1 MADEFRHEILRAARP
16 DFVGIFRN
24 APNFQFFVNGI
35 RPEDREIQEQINQ
48 LQQRIDQHL
57 QNQRRDRELAITI
70 FWLLGLFP
78 IPVVNYALLWRRN
91 RPDNWRTALARI
103 VTTTT
108 LILVRLGRLMAYM
121 VLTGNWIKDIVRF
134 LTVFGSM
141 VTFSDNFFRDIFTY
155 MVRNY
160 PLLVQRKYNL
170 LHEQEGEIEWENL
183 VQFVCDNLAMY
194 VNTHCVF
201 SGDGDNGGYC
211 TLHEQLL
218 IFRFSNALIK
228 IFPGFVQLPNFMLTF
243 TTVCIYLSYG
253 LIGQFLGF
261 NVLFFFMLHIGHR
274 WVPLLLF
281 FGKCG
286 KAAWQ
291 STGTMVF

>member
-1 MADEFRHEILRAARP
+1 MADEIRHEILRAARP

-35 RPEDREIQEQINQ
+35 RPEDREFHEQIAW
-48 LQQRIDQHL
+48 LQQRIDQDL

-70 FWLLGLFP
+70 FWLLGLLP
-78 IPVVNYALLWRRN
+78 IPVVNFALLWRRN
-91 RPDNWRTALARI
+91 RPENWRMALARI

-108 LILVRLGRLMAYM
+108 LILARLGRLMSYM
-121 VLTGNWIKDIVRF
+121 VFTANYIKDIVRF
-134 LTVFGSM
+134 LTLFGSM

-170 LHEQEGEIEWENL
+170 LHEQEGEIERESF

-194 VNTHCVF
+194 VNTHCVL
-201 SGDGDNGGYC
+201 SGDGDSVGYC

-218 IFRFSNALIK
+218 IFRFSNTLIK
-228 IFPGFVQLPNFMLTF
+228 IFPGFVQLPDFMLTF

-261 NVLFFFMLHIGHR
+261 NVLFFFILHIFHR
-274 WVPLLLF
+274 WVPLLSF
-281 FGKCG
+281 FGKFG